1 MGDAKRIVVRPIDR
15 QSAEEC
21 IRRWHYSGKGIKN
34 AQLHLGAF
42 LDGRLLG
49 AMQFGPSLDKQKLQG
64 LVEGTGWFEFIEL
77 NRMAFSDALPRNSE
91 SRCLSIAML
100 LLRKHAPQVK
110 WIVSYADATQCGD
123 GTIYRASGFILTG
136 IKRNATFWQT
146 LDGNIFSTASKSRKA
161 IPIEVQRSTGV
172 RDDGSGSVD
181 ALRAHAR
188 PMQGYQLRY
197 VYFLDPTYRAR
208 LTVPEL
214 SFQEID
220 RIGARMYRGK
230 RAGTSTRS
238 GTPAAVGG
246 ATPTPALHRVIA

>member
-15 QSAEEC
+15 PSAEEC

-64 LVEGTGWFEFIEL
+64 LVEGTGWFEFVEL

-123 GTIYRASGFILTG
+123 GTIYRASGFVLTG
-136 IKRNATFWQT
+136 IKRNATFWKT
-146 LDGNIFSTASKSRKA
+146 LDGNIFSTASKSR
-161 IPIEVQRSTGV
+161 
-172 RDDGSGSVD
+172 
-181 ALRAHAR
+181 
-188 PMQGYQLRY
+188 
-197 VYFLDPTYRAR
+197 
-208 LTVPEL
+208 
-214 SFQEID
+214 
-220 RIGARMYRGK
+220 
-230 RAGTSTRS
+230 
-238 GTPAAVGG
+238 
-246 ATPTPALHRVIA
+246 